1 MDAERC
7 ASVGDRRGQGF
18 RRAAIQSDA
27 FRAIYSRPYLA
38 HASIG
43 PSCALA
49 EWRETRLSVWSH
61 TQGPFFLRENL
72 ARALDLQSKQ
82 IDVHTMGAGCYGHNG
97 ADDVALDAAL
107 LARSVD
113 ALIFS
118 TAAISRRCRSRLRD
132 MAGKY

>member
-1 MDAERC
+1 
-7 ASVGDRRGQGF
+7 
-18 RRAAIQSDA
+18 
-27 FRAIYSRPYLA
+27 
-38 HASIG
+38 
-43 PSCALA
+43 
-49 EWRETRLSVWSH
+49 
-61 TQGPFFLRENL
+61 
-72 ARALDLQSKQ
+72 
-82 IDVHTMGAGCYGHNG
+82 MGAGCYGHNG